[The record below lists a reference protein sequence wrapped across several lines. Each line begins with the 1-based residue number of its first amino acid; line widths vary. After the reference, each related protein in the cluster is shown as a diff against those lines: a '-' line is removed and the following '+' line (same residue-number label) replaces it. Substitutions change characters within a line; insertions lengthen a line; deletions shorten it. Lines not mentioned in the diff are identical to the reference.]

1 MIGYESGA
9 QRLADDELLASG
21 GERLRVLIVDHDG
34 LARRMMR
41 AALGEISQGAILL
54 TTGNGRE
61 ALDLARYYHP
71 TVVIIDTALP
81 PDGGVGLIAKV
92 LAVAPGARVLTVSV
106 DDPQAA
112 IAGLRAGAVGHISKD
127 TEPDEL
133 ARLVMRVADGEA
145 IVPPGLIKPLL
156 ELVREVPEA
165 GWRPLHSRL
174 TSREWEIVE
183 LLGEG
188 ATTHQI
194 AERLVLS
201 PTTIYSHV
209 KSMLRKL
216 GVHSRR
222 EAIIAARALRREEAT
237 RTLRGRNI
245 LNRLP
250 PNSLPLATHIS
261 ETNSQR
267 GTIRDGRSRNNL
279 SSLQGQ
285 ATMGALEIGGG
296 AGNGLAAPL

>member
-1 MIGYESGA
+1 MIGHENGS
-9 QRLADDELLASG
+9 QRLADDELLDAG

-34 LARRMMR
+34 FARRMMR
-41 AALGEISQGAILL
+41 AALGEISQVAILL
-54 TTGNGRE
+54 TAGDGRE
-61 ALDLARYYHP
+61 ALELARYYHP

-81 PDGGVGLIAKV
+81 PDGGVELIAKV

-106 DDPQAA
+106 DDSQAA
-112 IAGLRAGAVGHISKD
+112 IAGLRAGAVGHIGKD
-127 TEPDEL
+127 IEPDEL
-133 ARLVMRVADGEA
+133 ARLVVRAADGEA
-145 IVPPGLIKPLL
+145 IVPQRLIKPLL
-156 ELVREVPEA
+156 ELVREVPDA

-216 GVHSRR
+216 GVHSRH
-222 EAIIAARALRREEAT
+222 EAIAAARALRKQEAT
-237 RTLRGRNI
+237 RTRRGEISSIDSRPTPH
-245 LNRLP
+245 RP
-250 PNSLPLATHIS
+250 PHIPAKLTPNEARS
-261 ETNSQR
+261 ETSV
-267 GTIRDGRSRNNL
+267 
-279 SSLQGQ
+279 LQN
-285 ATMGALEIGGG
+285 T
-296 AGNGLAAPL
+296 